1 MAANLPADPG
11 IMQISERDCPELCPA
26 GHHARLPMTPDW
38 IGEDDMERE
47 KADNVNEPE
56 SMKKKRAGRHLRL
69 SEYITSQLPEGAV
82 VDFIFYEDF
91 DGDGE
96 KEAVI
101 GVTRFAPFP
110 PDSAVL
116 IVKAE
121 KNGDIAHDWFM
132 FRESPHGFEQAG
144 VIDSAA
150 SADTD
155 GDGLKE
161 VVISRVFGHKHE
173 IDITVIDWEGAAP
186 HQVWHSGQAYFHGSL
201 QVADTDGDGIAEI
214 VVEFGTQDGH
224 EVISAEEACYHVR
237 ESKVYKWDGK
247 SYCAYPRNV
256 DMPYASFNTA
266 VRFLKAVWKRDYE
279 KAYSMV
285 LIPPFSGL
293 DGLDDPSLPAFKN
306 YISRKVMPALSRNI
320 EKGKLVPAEPYD
332 TCCHFS
338 GPEDDFTVEL
348 SRTGSG
354 VKISG
359 LMISKRRVQGGI

>member
-1 MAANLPADPG
+1 MAASLPDGLRNWTG
-11 IMQISERDCPELCPA
+11 IEH
-26 GHHARLPMTPDW
+26 GWPDW
-38 IGEDDMERE
+38 VGEDDM
-47 KADNVNEPE
+47 
-56 SMKKKRAGRHLRL
+56 RL

-91 DGDGE
+91 DGDGD

-110 PDSAVL
+110 PDSAVM
-116 IVKAE
+116 IVKAG
-121 KNGDIAHDWFM
+121 KNGEIGHDWFM
-132 FRESPHGFEQAG
+132 FRESPPGCELPG

-150 SADTD
+150 AADTD

-161 VVISRVFGHKHE
+161 AVISRVFGHRHE
-173 IDITVIDWEGAAP
+173 IDISVIDWEGSVP
-186 HQVWHSGQAYFHGSL
+186 HQAWYSGRTFFHGSL
-201 QVADTDGDGIAEI
+201 EVADTDGDGTAEI

-237 ESKVYKWDGK
+237 ESMVYKWNGK
-247 SYCAYPRNV
+247 SYGARPRSV
-256 DMPYASFNTA
+256 EMPYASFNTA
-266 VRFLKAVWKRDYE
+266 VRFLTAIWKRDYE

-285 LIPPFSGL
+285 MIPPFSGL
-293 DGLDDPSLPAFKN
+293 DGLDDSSLPAFKD
-306 YISRKVMPALSRNI
+306 YIIKKVMPALSRNI
-320 EKGKLVPAEPYD
+320 EKGKLLPAEPYD

-348 SRTGSG
+348 AKTGDG

-359 LMISKRRVQGGI
+359 IVITKRRA